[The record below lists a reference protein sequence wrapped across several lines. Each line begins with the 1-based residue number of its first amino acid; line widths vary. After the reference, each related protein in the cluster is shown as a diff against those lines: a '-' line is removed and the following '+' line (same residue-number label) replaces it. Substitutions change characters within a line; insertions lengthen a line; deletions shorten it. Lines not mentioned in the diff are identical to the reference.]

1 MRGMLGIA
9 DIKDEESLREWLE
22 GRSREEAIWIAT
34 RAAMR
39 VLPLYWEWIVSRK
52 AREVG
57 FTVLPVLRSLLA
69 SSVVA
74 VRPNEK
80 NKARVSAA
88 KVADET
94 AFTSD
99 DAAPQAAAFAFV
111 AAQAAVNVGT
121 SAQVSAAAQAAI
133 AAKYAA
139 DAKVDSDAAFTGAP
153 AWNAT
158 QADCGHIVVAE
169 MQTPP
174 QLWPQTENESEPEW
188 SLVKAT
194 ATEPEWA
201 FWIAWYQ
208 DALDGVP
215 PDWDLLE
222 RIALIDNA
230 IWDAGPKAV
239 VDEIMDIRSDLAAR
253 ATPNA
258 EVIVENSETGLLRV
272 EAASLL
278 GADGLGDIQEKMRE
292 AADVFEGEGGANGPY
307 AALEP
312 EIELIRRTAAL
323 EAPRPIRLYDASRR
337 AARRTRKRVENG
349 ECPDGDALVEDFV
362 EQLEETALDILR
374 LNEDVRD
381 AVTSRAQA
389 KIDDKPEEV
398 AENLQPA
405 IEELV
410 KISEGDLAEELP
422 QDVAIA
428 GDPNQTP
435 EARKTALYV
444 IASRMTRIYRGARKV
459 LSEAHSISNDMA
471 GLSKNTAIIVAS
483 SVAIQKAINWLLALL

>member
-1 MRGMLGIA
+1 MVEVV
-9 DIKDEESLREWLE
+9 DIRDERSLREWLQ

-39 VLPLYWEWIVSRK
+39 VLPWYWDWSVSEG
-52 AREVG
+52 ARFSG
-57 FTVLPVLRSLLA
+57 LSVLPMLRSMLT
-69 SSVVA
+69 SSVEIVRSTEKINVA
-74 VRPNEK
+74 ATE
-80 NKARVSAA
+80 A
-88 KVADET
+88 
-94 AFTSD
+94 
-99 DAAPQAAAFAFV
+99 DAAAAATDPAPATASFAATH
-111 AAQAAVNVGT
+111 AATIASRAARAARAADRERYIVGGYPA
-121 SAQVSAAAQAAI
+121 SA
-133 AAKYAA
+133 YAA
-139 DAKVDSDAAFTGAP
+139 RASAYAARAATRSS

-158 QADCGHIVVAE
+158 RMDCEHIVSRSMEA
-169 MQTPP
+169 PP
-174 QLWPQTENESEPEW
+174 KLRPQSEDTYDRIW
-188 SLVKAT
+188 ASVKAT
-194 ATEPEWA
+194 ATGPAWA
-201 FWIAWYQ
+201 FWIKWYQ
-208 DALDGVP
+208 DMLDGVQ

-239 VDEIMDIRSDLAAR
+239 ADAIRDIRNDLLEK

-258 EVIVENSETGLLRV
+258 EIIVENSETGRLRI

-292 AADVFEGEGGANGPY
+292 AADVFEGQGGANGPY

-323 EAPRPIRLYDASRR
+323 ETPRPIRLYDASRR
-337 AARRTRKRVENG
+337 AARRTRRRVENG

-362 EQLEETALDILR
+362 DQLEETALDLLR

-381 AVTSRAQA
+381 AVTSRARA

-410 KISEGDLAEELP
+410 EISEGDLAAELP

-444 IASRMTRIYRGARKV
+444 IASRITRIYRGAREV
-459 LSEAHSISNDMA
+459 LSEAHSISNDLA
-471 GLSKNTAIIVAS
+471 GLSKNTALIVAS
-483 SVAIQKAINWLLALL
+483 SAAIQTAINWLLSLL